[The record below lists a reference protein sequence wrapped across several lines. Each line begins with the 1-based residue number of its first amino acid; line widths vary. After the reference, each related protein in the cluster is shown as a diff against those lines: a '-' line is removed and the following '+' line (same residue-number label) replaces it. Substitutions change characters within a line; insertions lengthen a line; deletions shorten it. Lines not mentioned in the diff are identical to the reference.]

1 MLKSPL
7 REEPREQLALVIRS
21 KNESSLLEWLESSG
35 RMIARETQE
44 VSYSEEEEEEISE
57 LIAVDEISYDIDDD
71 EDSIDLDD

>member
-21 KNESSLLEWLESSG
+21 KNESSLLEWLESTG

-44 VSYSEEEEEEISE
+44 VNYSEEEEEISE
-57 LIAVDEISYDIDDD
+57 LIAVDEVTYDIDDD
-71 EDSIDLDD
+71 EDNIDLDD

>member
-1 MLKSPL
+1 MLKNPL

-57 LIAVDEISYDIDDD
+57 LIAVDEITYDIDDD
-71 EDSIDLDD
+71 EDNIDLDD